1 MRAARSLVCIAL
13 LPLFAG
19 CQMLSVFD
27 GSSRASSQA
36 GQTRMQGTLSAAD
49 GRLLFKPCTGEQRY
63 VVKDDGGTS
72 ILQEAATLA
81 EKQGTLF
88 ADLRGHFSPSQSG
101 GADSEVALSQL
112 YRLERSNDACGD
124 PDFPRLILRAS
135 GKAPAWNVDV
145 SAKGMRIERA
155 DQPTLAL
162 PYLEEQLG
170 DGRFNL
176 SSEANNRHVELWVAP
191 QRCVDS
197 QTGSVQHLSAE
208 LRIDGQVQRGCA
220 YFGGSRND

>member
-27 GSSRASSQA
+27 GSSGASSQA